1 MSDTIDVSRVL
12 QFKGNVLH
20 LYQQNQAK
28 LKGLVREE
36 SLTGKAHFFERL
48 GKTAAVKKTTRHSD
62 TPLVNSQHT
71 RRMVTTVPYEWADL
85 VDKEDKRKILFTPES
100 EYAINGASALARAY
114 DYEVVYAF
122 DSAAKSGEDG
132 STSVAFTDEDL
143 RDEDESG
150 AAVTTPIIM
159 EYKLAFDQADIPVE
173 DRVVV
178 SGSALV
184 AQLLAGSTAPLA
196 SSFDYNSVKALVGG
210 TMDQWLG
217 FKWVFIND
225 ADIMPL
231 ISGDSNDKYAYFFHK
246 NAMGIA
252 VSADMETRVTERADK
267 SYALQVY
274 LSQEMG
280 ATRIQAGVARIRYNS
295 NLVA

>member
-48 GKTAAVKKTTRHSD
+48 GRTAAVKKTTRHAD

-85 VDKEDKRKILFTPES
+85 VDKEDKRRILFTPES
-100 EYAINGASALARAY
+100 EYAINGASAMKRAY
-114 DYEVVYAF
+114 DTEVVLAL
-122 DSAAKSGEDG
+122 DADAKSGEDG
-132 STSVAFTDEDL
+132 SGTVTFASEDL
-143 RDEDESG
+143 RDEDESA

-159 EYKLAFDQADIPVE
+159 EYKLAFDLAEIPVE

-178 SGSALV
+178 SGSAMV

-196 SSFDYNSVKALVGG
+196 ASFDYNSVKALVGG

-225 ADIMPL
+225 SEIIPL
-231 ISGDSNDKYAYFFHK
+231 LDSNDKYAYFFHK

-252 VSADMETRVTERADK
+252 VSADMETRVSERADK
-267 SYALQVY
+267 SYATQVY
-274 LSQEMG
+274 LCQEMG
-280 ATRIQAGVARIRYNS
+280 ATRIQAGVARMRYNS

>member
-1 MSDTIDVSRVL
+1 MSDTIDVARVL
-12 QFKGNVLH
+12 QFKGNVTH
-20 LYQQNQAK
+20 LYQQNQAR

-48 GKTAAVKKTTRHSD
+48 GRTAAVKKTVRHSD

-100 EYAINGASALARAY
+100 EYAINAAAAMKRAY
-114 DYEVVYAF
+114 DTEVILSF
-122 DSAAKSGEDG
+122 DADAKTGEDG
-132 STSVAFTDEDL
+132 SGTVTFSSEALKNTDE
-143 RDEDESG
+143 S
-150 AAVTTPIIM
+150 AAVVTTPILM
-159 EYKLAFDQADIPVE
+159 AYKLAFDLAEIPVE

-196 SSFDYNSVKALVGG
+196 ASFDYNTVKALVGG

-217 FKWVFIND
+217 FKWVFVND
-225 ADIMPL
+225 SEIIPL
-231 ISGDSNDKYAYFFHK
+231 LDTNDKYAYFFHK
-246 NAMGIA
+246 DAMGIA
-252 VSADMETRVTERADK
+252 VSADMETRVSERADK
-267 SYALQVY
+267 SYAIQVY
-274 LSQEMG
+274 LSQELG
-280 ATRIQAGVARIRYNS
+280 ATRIQAGVARMRYNS